1 MERRGKVVFVGGKF
15 WRLYNSSLGRLE
27 SPITSFPSES
37 EMPDE
42 ISLRYGSN
50 SHQTPARAYVR
61 AGDLPF
67 RILNGSVG
75 YINLLDALNSWQL
88 VRELRQATGLAAAAS
103 FKHVSPSGAA
113 LSLPLSE
120 PLRKAYRME
129 DLELSPVATA
139 YARARGADRLCSF
152 GDWVAVS
159 DVVDVSL
166 ARVLQR
172 EVSDGIVAPGYEAE
186 ALSILSQ
193 KKQGGYVI
201 LQMNSDY
208 GPPLMQTREVFGVT
222 LEEKRNEVRL
232 DQSALKNVV
241 TRNAEFTAAAQRDA
255 LVALITL
262 KYTQSNSVCLATDGQ
277 TIGIGAGQQSRIHCT
292 RLACAKA
299 DLWRLR
305 QHPATIGLPFRS
317 GLRRP
322 DQDNGIDLYLRDDVT
337 ETELEQWNLLFEQTP
352 ARLKKEQRQQWLDNF
367 RSAVLGSD
375 GYIPFRDSID
385 RAVRSGVRWV
395 VQPGGSNRD
404 VEVIAACDEYEVAM
418 AFTGIR
424 LFHH

>member
-1 MERRGKVVFVGGKF
+1 
-15 WRLYNSSLGRLE
+15 
-27 SPITSFPSES
+27 
-37 EMPDE
+37 MPDE
-42 ISLRYGSN
+42 IPLRYGTN
-50 SHQTPARAYVR
+50 PHQTPARAYVR
-61 AGDLPF
+61 DGNLPF

-88 VRELRQATGLAAAAS
+88 VRELRQATGLVAAAS

-113 LSLPLSE
+113 VGLPLSE
-120 PLRKAYRME
+120 PLLKAYRVE
-129 DLELSPVATA
+129 DLELSPVAIA

-159 DVVDVSL
+159 DVVDIPL
-166 ARVLQR
+166 AHMLQR
-172 EVSDGIVAPGYEAE
+172 EVSDGIIAPGYESK
-186 ALSILSQ
+186 ALSILSN

-201 LQMNSDY
+201 LQMDPDY
-208 GPPLMQTREVFGVT
+208 EPPAVQTRDVFGVA
-222 LEEKRNEVRL
+222 LEEKRNEARL
-232 DQSALKNVV
+232 DQSALHNVV
-241 TRNAEFTAAAQRDA
+241 TRNAEFTLAARRDA
-255 LVALITL
+255 LIALITL
-262 KYTQSNSVCLATDGQ
+262 KYTQSNSVCLAADGQ

-292 RLACAKA
+292 RLACGKA

-322 DQDNGIDLYLRDDVT
+322 DQDNGIDLYLRDDLIAM
-337 ETELEQWNLLFEQTP
+337 EMERSKLLFEKTP
-352 ARLKKEQRQQWLDNF
+352 ARLTPEQKQLWLEEF
-367 RSAVLGSD
+367 SSAVLGSD

-385 RAVRSGVRWV
+385 RSVQSGVRWV

-404 VEVIAACDEYEVAM
+404 AEVIAACDEYEAAM
-418 AFTGIR
+418 LFTGIR

>member
-1 MERRGKVVFVGGKF
+1 M
-15 WRLYNSSLGRLE
+15 
-27 SPITSFPSES
+27 PITRFPTES

-42 ISLRYGSN
+42 IPLRYGSN
-50 SHQTPARAYVR
+50 PHQTPARAYVR
-61 AGDLPF
+61 ADHLPF
-67 RILNGSVG
+67 QILNGSVS
-75 YINLLDALNSWQL
+75 YINMLDALNSWQL
-88 VRELRQATGLAAAAS
+88 VHELCQVTGLPAAAS

-113 LSLPLSE
+113 LGLPLSE
-120 PLRKAYRME
+120 SLQKAYRIE
-129 DLELSPVATA
+129 DLELSPVALA

-159 DVVDVSL
+159 DVVDIPL
-166 ARVLQR
+166 AHLLRR
-172 EVSDGIVAPGYEAE
+172 EVSDGIIAPGYEAE
-186 ALSILSQ
+186 ALAILSQ
-193 KKQGGYVI
+193 KKQGGYVV
-201 LQMNSDY
+201 LQMNPDY
-208 GPPLMQTREVFGVT
+208 EPPPLQTREVFGVI
-222 LEEKRNEVRL
+222 LEEQRNEARF
-232 DQSALKNVV
+232 DQNALKDVV
-241 TRNAEFTAAAQRDA
+241 TKNVAFTEAARRDA

-262 KYTQSNSVCLATDGQ
+262 KYTQSNSVCLAADGQ

-292 RLACAKA
+292 RIACAKA

-305 QHPATIGLPFRS
+305 QHPAAIGLPFRS

-322 DQDNGIDLYLRDDVT
+322 DHDNGIDLFLREDVI
-337 ETELEQWNLLFEQTP
+337 ETELERWKLLFEKTP
-352 ARLKKEQRQQWLDNF
+352 ARLTPEQKQQWLGDF

-385 RAVRSGVRWV
+385 RAVQSGVCWV

-404 VEVIAACDEYEVAM
+404 AEVIAACDEHEVAM

>member
-1 MERRGKVVFVGGKF
+1 
-15 WRLYNSSLGRLE
+15 
-27 SPITSFPSES
+27 
-37 EMPDE
+37 MPNE

-50 SHQTPARAYVR
+50 PYQTPARAYVR

-67 RILNGSVG
+67 RILNGSGG

-113 LSLPLSE
+113 LGLPLSE
-120 PLRKAYRME
+120 PLRKAYRVE
-129 DLELSPVATA
+129 NLELSPVAMA

-172 EVSDGIVAPGYEAE
+172 EVSDGIIAPGYDAE

-208 GPPLMQTREVFGVT
+208 EPPLMQTREVFGVT

-232 DQSALKNVV
+232 DQSALKNVI

-337 ETELEQWNLLFEQTP
+337 ETELKQWKLLFEQTP
-352 ARLKKEQRQQWLDNF
+352 ARLKKEQRQQWLEDF

-385 RAVRSGVRWV
+385 RAVQSGVRWV

>member
-1 MERRGKVVFVGGKF
+1 M
-15 WRLYNSSLGRLE
+15 S
-27 SPITSFPSES
+27 
-37 EMPDE
+37 DE
-42 ISLRYGSN
+42 IPLRYGSN
-50 SHQTPARAYVR
+50 PHQTPARAYVH
-61 AGDLPF
+61 AGNLPF
-67 RILNGSVG
+67 RILSGNVG

-113 LSLPLSE
+113 LGLPLSE
-120 PLRKAYRME
+120 PLRKAYRVE

-159 DVVDVSL
+159 DVVDVPL

-172 EVSDGIVAPGYEAE
+172 EVSDGIIAPGYEAE
-186 ALSILSQ
+186 ALSLLSQ

-201 LQMNSDY
+201 LQMNPDY
-208 GPPLMQTREVFGVT
+208 EPPPLQTREVFGVT
-222 LEEKRNEVRL
+222 MEEKRNEVRL
-232 DQSALKNVV
+232 DQNALENVV
-241 TRNAEFTAAAQRDA
+241 TRNAAFTTAARRDA

-262 KYTQSNSVCLATDGQ
+262 KYTQSNSVCLAADGQ

-292 RLACAKA
+292 RIACAKA

-305 QHPATIGLPFRS
+305 QHPATIGLQFYP

-337 ETELEQWNLLFEQTP
+337 ETELERLRMLFETAP
-352 ARLKKEQRQQWLDNF
+352 ARLTQEQKQQWLGDF
-367 RSAVLGSD
+367 KSGVLGSD

-385 RAVRSGVRWV
+385 RAMQSGVRWV

-404 VEVIAACDEYEVAM
+404 AEVIAACDEYDMAM

-424 LFHH
+424 LFYH

>member
-1 MERRGKVVFVGGKF
+1 
-15 WRLYNSSLGRLE
+15 
-27 SPITSFPSES
+27 
-37 EMPDE
+37 MPDE
-42 ISLRYGSN
+42 IPLRYGSN
-50 SHQTPARAYVR
+50 PHQTPARAYVR
-61 AGDLPF
+61 AGNLPF
-67 RILNGSVG
+67 RILNGSLS

-88 VRELRQATGLAAAAS
+88 VHELRQATGLASAAS

-120 PLRKAYRME
+120 PLRKAYRVE
-129 DLELSPVATA
+129 DLELSPVALA

-159 DVVDVSL
+159 DVVDIPL
-166 ARVLQR
+166 ARMLQR
-172 EVSDGIVAPGYEAE
+172 EVSDGIIAPRYEAE
-186 ALSILSQ
+186 ALSILSK
-193 KKQGGYVI
+193 KKQGEYVI
-201 LQMNSDY
+201 LQMNPDY
-208 GPPLMQTREVFGVT
+208 EPPPVQTRDVFGIT
-222 LEEKRNEVRL
+222 LEEKRNDARL

-241 TRNAEFTAAAQRDA
+241 TRNARFTAAARRDA

-262 KYTQSNSVCLATDGQ
+262 KYTQSNSVCLAADGQ

-292 RLACAKA
+292 RIACAKA

-305 QHPATIGLPFRS
+305 QHPATIELPFRS
-317 GLRRP
+317 GVRRP
-322 DQDNGIDLYLRDDVT
+322 EQDNGIDLYLRDDVT
-337 ETELEQWNLLFEQTP
+337 GTELERWKLLFEKTP
-352 ARLKKEQRQQWLDNF
+352 AQLTQEQKRQWLGDF

-385 RAVRSGVRWV
+385 RAVHSGVRWI

-404 VEVIAACDEYEVAM
+404 AEAIVTCDEYDIAM

>member
-1 MERRGKVVFVGGKF
+1 M
-15 WRLYNSSLGRLE
+15 S
-27 SPITSFPSES
+27 
-37 EMPDE
+37 DE
-42 ISLRYGSN
+42 IPLRYGSN
-50 SHQTPARAYVR
+50 PHQTPARAYVR
-61 AGDLPF
+61 AGNLPF
-67 RILNGSVG
+67 RILNGCAG
-75 YINLLDALNSWQL
+75 YINLLDAFNSWQL
-88 VRELRQATGLAAAAS
+88 VQELSQATGLPAAAS

-113 LSLPLSE
+113 LGLPLSE
-120 PLRKAYRME
+120 LLRKAYRVE
-129 DLELSPVATA
+129 DLELSPVAVA

-159 DVVDVSL
+159 DVVDIYL

-172 EVSDGIVAPGYEAE
+172 EVSDGIIAPRYEAE

-208 GPPLMQTREVFGVT
+208 EPPSVQTRDVFGVT
-222 LEEKRNEVRL
+222 LEEKRDEARFDL
-232 DQSALKNVV
+232 SALKNVV
-241 TRNAEFTAAAQRDA
+241 TTNAEFTTAARRDA

-262 KYTQSNSVCLATDGQ
+262 KYTQSNSVCLAADGQ

-292 RLACAKA
+292 RIACAKA
-299 DLWRLR
+299 DLWYLR
-305 QHPATIGLPFRS
+305 QHSTTIGLPFRP

-322 DQDNGIDLYLRDDVT
+322 QLDNGIDLYLRDDVT
-337 ETELEQWNLLFEQTP
+337 VSELERWKMLFEKTP
-352 ARLKKEQRQQWLDNF
+352 MRLTQEQRQEWLGAF

-385 RAVRSGVRWV
+385 RAVHSGVRWV

-404 VEVIAACDEYEVAM
+404 AEVIAACDEHDVAM
-418 AFTGIR
+418 ALTGIR

>member
-1 MERRGKVVFVGGKF
+1 
-15 WRLYNSSLGRLE
+15 
-27 SPITSFPSES
+27 
-37 EMPDE
+37 MPDE

-50 SHQTPARAYVR
+50 PHQTPARAYIR

-88 VRELRQATGLAAAAS
+88 VRELRQAAGLAAAAS

-113 LSLPLSE
+113 LGLPLSE

-129 DLELSPVATA
+129 DLELSPIATA
-139 YARARGADRLCSF
+139 YARARGVDRLCSF

-172 EVSDGIVAPGYEAE
+172 EVSDGIIAPGYEAE

-208 GPPLMQTREVFGVT
+208 EPPLMQTREVFGIT

-232 DQSALKNVV
+232 DQGALKNVV

-385 RAVRSGVRWV
+385 RAVQSGVRWV

>member
-1 MERRGKVVFVGGKF
+1 
-15 WRLYNSSLGRLE
+15 
-27 SPITSFPSES
+27 
-37 EMPDE
+37 MPDE
-42 ISLRYGSN
+42 IPLRYGSN
-50 SHQTPARAYVR
+50 PHQTPARAYVR
-61 AGDLPF
+61 GGNLPF
-67 RILNGSVG
+67 RTVNGSVS

-103 FKHVSPSGAA
+103 FKHVSPSGTG
-113 LSLPLSE
+113 LGLPLSE
-120 PLRKAYRME
+120 SLRKAYRVE
-129 DLELSPVATA
+129 DLNLSPVATA

-159 DVVDVSL
+159 EVVDVPL
-166 ARVLQR
+166 ALVLQR
-172 EVSDGIVAPGYEAE
+172 EVSDGIIAPGYEAE

-201 LQMNSDY
+201 LQMNPEY
-208 GPPLMQTREVFGVT
+208 EPLPLQTREVFGVT
-222 LEEKRNEVRL
+222 LEEKRNETRL
-232 DQSALKNVV
+232 DESAFKNVV
-241 TRNAEFTAAAQRDA
+241 TRNAEFTEAAQRDA

-262 KYTQSNSVCLATDGQ
+262 KYTQSNSVCLASDGQ

-292 RLACAKA
+292 RIAAAKA

-305 QHPATIGLPFRS
+305 QHPATIGLLFRS

-322 DQDNGIDLYLRDDVT
+322 DQDNGIDLYLRDDVP
-337 ETELEQWNLLFEQTP
+337 EMDSERWKMLFEKPP
-352 ARLKKEQRQQWLDNF
+352 ARLTKEQIQQWLGDF
-367 RSAVLGSD
+367 KSAVLGSD

-385 RAVRSGVRWV
+385 RAVRSGVRWM

-404 VEVIAACDEYEVAM
+404 ADVIAACDEHEVAM

>member
-1 MERRGKVVFVGGKF
+1 
-15 WRLYNSSLGRLE
+15 
-27 SPITSFPSES
+27 
-37 EMPDE
+37 MPEE
-42 ISLRYGSN
+42 IPLRYGSN
-50 SHQTPARAYVR
+50 PHQTTARAFAR
-61 AGDLPF
+61 SGNLPF
-67 RILNGSVG
+67 RVLNGSVG

-88 VRELRQATGLAAAAS
+88 VHELHQVTALPAAAS
-103 FKHVSPSGAA
+103 FKHVSPSGVA
-113 LSLPLSE
+113 LGLPLSE
-120 PLRKAYRME
+120 ALRKAYRVE

-139 YARARGADRLCSF
+139 YARARGTDRICSF

-159 DVVDVSL
+159 HIIDMPL
-166 ARVLQR
+166 AQLLRR
-172 EVSDGIVAPGYEAE
+172 EVSDGIIAPGYEAE
-186 ALSILSQ
+186 ALSMLSS

-201 LQMNSDY
+201 LQMDPDY
-208 GPPLMQTREVFGVT
+208 EPRPVQTREVFGVT
-222 LEEKRNEVRL
+222 LEEQRNEVRF
-232 DQSALKNVV
+232 DHTTLKNVI
-241 TRNAEFTAAAQRDA
+241 TRSAEFTAAAWRDA
-255 LVALITL
+255 MVALITL
-262 KYTQSNSVCLATDGQ
+262 KYTQSNSVCLAADGQ

-292 RLACAKA
+292 RIACAKA

-305 QHPATIGLPFRS
+305 QHPTTIELPFRS

-322 DQDNGIDLYLRDDVT
+322 EQDNGIDLYLRNDAASA
-337 ETELEQWNLLFEQTP
+337 ELERLEMLFENTP
-352 ARLKKEQRQQWLDNF
+352 ARMTRQQKQEWLGDF

-404 VEVIAACDEYEVAM
+404 AEVIAACDEHNLVM

>member
-1 MERRGKVVFVGGKF
+1 
-15 WRLYNSSLGRLE
+15 
-27 SPITSFPSES
+27 
-37 EMPDE
+37 MPDE
-42 ISLRYGSN
+42 IPLRYGSN
-50 SHQTPARAYVR
+50 PHQTIARAYVR
-61 AGDLPF
+61 AGSLPF

-88 VRELRQATGLAAAAS
+88 VHELHQATGLASAAS

-113 LSLPLSE
+113 LGLPLSE
-120 PLRKAYRME
+120 PLRKAYRVE
-129 DLELSPVATA
+129 DLELSPVAMA

-159 DVVDVSL
+159 DVVDIQL

-172 EVSDGIVAPGYEAE
+172 EVSDGIIAPSYEAE
-186 ALSILSQ
+186 ALSILS
-193 KKQGGYVI
+193 KKKRGGYVI
-201 LQMNSDY
+201 LQIDSDY
-208 GPPLMQTREVFGVT
+208 EPPPVQTRDVFGVT
-222 LEEKRNEVRL
+222 LEEQRNEVRL
-232 DQSALKNVV
+232 DHSALKNVV

-262 KYTQSNSVCLATDGQ
+262 KYTQSNSVCLAADGQ

-292 RLACAKA
+292 RIACAKA

-305 QHPATIGLPFRS
+305 QHSATIELPFRS

-322 DQDNGIDLYLRDDVT
+322 DQDNGIELYLRDDVT
-337 ETELEQWNLLFEQTP
+337 GTELEQWKTLFEKTP
-352 ARLKKEQRQQWLDNF
+352 ARLTQEQKQQWLGDF
-367 RSAVLGSD
+367 SSAVLGSD

-385 RAVRSGVRWV
+385 RAVHSGVRWV

-404 VEVIAACDEYEVAM
+404 AEVIAACDEYDVAM